1 MSDNVKPKQNI
12 AASAPEIFR
21 RPDGSVFERLTYEN
35 GNTRES
41 NLFAGDY
48 PDAQLEPIAKPKPL
62 KKG

>member
-1 MSDNVKPKQNI
+1 MSDPVRPKQNV

-21 RPDGSVFERLTYEN
+21 RPDGTVFERLTYTN

-41 NLFAGDY
+41 NLYAPDY
-48 PDAQLEPIAKPKPL
+48 PDAQLEPLAKPKTI